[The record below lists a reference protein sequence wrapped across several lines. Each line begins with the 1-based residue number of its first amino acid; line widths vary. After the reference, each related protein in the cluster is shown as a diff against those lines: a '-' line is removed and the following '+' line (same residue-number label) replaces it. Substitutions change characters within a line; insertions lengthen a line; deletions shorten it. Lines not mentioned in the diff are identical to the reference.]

1 MINSKKSIVKVL
13 TVSAVLLIGTSM
25 SSWAKSPLLE
35 ENMSIKVGSE
45 DSNYESVP
53 VATSPIIEQQDGIKI
68 KESSNEAPVGKVQL
82 EPDVKPI
89 KVEAKNPFAEL
100 GTSKGATQDSMQVL
114 PAIVEAPVSAPLPQQ
129 SVLTD
134 TAHYQSQEPSYTPEQ
149 IAAIQHYNQSQ
160 QELDA
165 KISNMNDFD
174 KNVLQG
180 YIQAA
185 TDQEEASQ
193 QSSIFT
199 QITDSEDFG
208 QNEEPQD
215 QSTNTSVSN
224 DSVTNTTER
233 EINDLR

>member
-35 ENMSIKVGSE
+35 ENMSIEVGSE

-68 KESSNEAPVGKVQL
+68 KESYNEAPVGKVQL

-114 PAIVEAPVSAPLPQQ
+114 PAIVEPPVSAPLPQQ

-199 QITDSEDFG
+199 QITDSEEPIPV
-208 QNEEPQD
+208 EETE
-215 QSTNTSVSN
+215 SESVMT
-224 DSVTNTTER
+224 DSVDNAETESNM
-233 EINDLR
+233 NDLR